1 MLVLL
6 LAIRAWCSCCWC
18 NTNSRY
24 DPKIVRVSYGRR
36 PDRNE
41 MAPTWAPDLCR
52 SMGTYWVR
60 NGQTYP
66 SVWFRN
72 RAKAMLDDGRSQY
85 LQHGNML
92 YLCLPLIFQR
102 VGIPHVAPWSLH
114 VDLCCEIEWESVYGV
129 HSAHYYSKNVWC
141 GNYVSSW
148 LQNWL
153 HCEFCAQPRLSFG
166 LQMAESQPPIMI
178 YCDD

>member
-92 YLCLPLIFQR
+92 YLCLPLIF
-102 VGIPHVAPWSLH
+102 
-114 VDLCCEIEWESVYGV
+114 WESSIPIEFYHLNDHIFIPTLSPALFFHVNLFSLFTLNCWQNLTNNTHILTGDWYT
-129 HSAHYYSKNVWC
+129 WD
-141 GNYVSSW
+141 SSTQTSW
-148 LQNWL
+148 KARAW
-153 HCEFCAQPRLSFG
+153 FIG
-166 LQMAESQPPIMI
+166 PPVTR
-178 YCDD
+178 

>member
-1 MLVLL
+1 MVPALHIVMVASKKRWFNRLEERYIATIQCSDAMGIVAIDSNVLEEEWAWFPMLVLL

-92 YLCLPLIFQR
+92 YLYLPLT
-102 VGIPHVAPWSLH
+102 G
-114 VDLCCEIEWESVYGV
+114 CYG
-129 HSAHYYSKNVWC
+129 SN
-141 GNYVSSW
+141 NT
-148 LQNWL
+148 
-153 HCEFCAQPRLSFG
+153 PR
-166 LQMAESQPPIMI
+166 
-178 YCDD
+178 